1 MEDSP
6 ECIINFDATHNTV
19 IRVREQDTIN
29 QYYYPR
35 QIQFQTFQGT
45 TFSKFDI
52 EGLKL
57 LDKYNN
63 WYYINKLF
71 SITNNSTLLCSDKI
85 MVDSDGDLKV
95 YIPATETW
103 LNVADNLFSNN
114 TQSIAEQ
121 INTATNSIIGAAGAL
136 IALANYYQSL
146 QLTIAVVAGVAVG
159 SGILLA
165 FALKEDKFDA
175 KLPLIKRP
183 PVITNQEYYAQL
195 ELKYN

>member
-1 MEDSP
+1 
-6 ECIINFDATHNTV
+6 
-19 IRVREQDTIN
+19 
-29 QYYYPR
+29 
-35 QIQFQTFQGT
+35 
-45 TFSKFDI
+45 
-52 EGLKL
+52 
-57 LDKYNN
+57 
-63 WYYINKLF
+63 
-71 SITNNSTLLCSDKI
+71 

-114 TQSIAEQ
+114 TQSITEQ

-183 PVITNQEYYAQL
+183 PVITNQEYYTQL
-195 ELKYN
+195 ELKYNEAFMLNSSHELAINTTGFLCPYFGDLSLASTPGNITSNSTHYVVVTQLSQPIT